1 MLGIS
6 TAWWRDSSLS
16 GEEIIQDILDLGF
29 HGMELEYRLTQT
41 RYQEMKAYL
50 KKGITVLSVHNYF
63 PKPDDPSVG
72 EGGGD
77 LFLLSSADSDERAR
91 AIKYTIK
98 TLRHAN
104 DLEVPVV
111 VLHLGRVAM
120 PSPKAIIRKLFEEG
134 KMHHSEGLDFLKG
147 QKEMRHSKKQKN
159 VDAVLGSLDKLN
171 REAERQGVILGIEN
185 RSHFHEIPNFEEIGM
200 ILMEFGGGR
209 IRYWHDV
216 GHAVVQENMGICKQ
230 KALLEAYAHSM
241 AGIHVHDVR
250 GIEDHMAPGQ
260 GDVDFEQFKPYIKP
274 ETIQILE
281 LHPKVNREAI
291 KKGRS
296 IIEGALG

>member
-1 MLGIS
+1 
-6 TAWWRDSSLS
+6 
-16 GEEIIQDILDLGF
+16 
-29 HGMELEYRLTQT
+29 
-41 RYQEMKAYL
+41 
-50 KKGITVLSVHNYF
+50 
-63 PKPDDPSVG
+63 
-72 EGGGD
+72 
-77 LFLLSSADSDERAR
+77 
-91 AIKYTIK
+91 
-98 TLRHAN
+98 
-104 DLEVPVV
+104 
-111 VLHLGRVAM
+111 
-120 PSPKAIIRKLFEEG
+120 
-134 KMHHSEGLDFLKG
+134 MHHSEGLDFLKE
-147 QKEMRHSKKQKN
+147 QKEIRHSKKQKN

-185 RSHFHEIPNFEEIGM
+185 RSHFHEIPNFEEIGI
-200 ILMEFGGGR
+200 ILREFGGGR

-216 GHAVVQENMGICKQ
+216 GHAFVQENMGICKQ